1 MLNRCRVII
10 LLRIRILIF
19 ACQLQ
24 SDADPDPAYK
34 FVADPDACILQN
46 DGQVKKKHGS
56 PQYKANMFDL
66 PPSQSLLHFICPK
79 TRLVRFYQCSG
90 SGFTGSTVFGP
101 PGSGSGPINQ
111 RYRSG
116 STPKC
121 HGSGTLVF
129 TTE

>member
-46 DGQVKKKHGS
+46 DGQVNNKKQGS
-56 PQYKANMFDL
+56 PQYMANTFDL
-66 PPSQSLLHFICPK
+66 PPSQSLLHFICQK
-79 TRLVRFYQCSG
+79 TSVLR
-90 SGFTGSTVFGP
+90 VFRIRIHQIHKFLGLLDP
-101 PGSGSGPINQ
+101 DLLIRGIDPDPHPDLEYI
-111 RYRSG
+111 
-116 STPKC
+116 
-121 HGSGTLVF
+121 F
-129 TTE
+129 